1 MNKYPLMAALGLGF
15 GLAGCAGGVPFG
27 ARAVS
32 PPETGIRAAYL
43 YTSYDRAGSNGQGPV
58 SIALLCD
65 MPASLLKGISYQDE
79 STVADIDL
87 LSTFSV
93 SGGVSGLKLSVVSAE
108 LQGSLSDYYELKLT
122 RVVKRYVSQ
131 EQANAVFSQLV
142 SRRGCAAAY
151 MSERSAR
158 AVYQIRAVYLG
169 DVHFGVKRDAGFS
182 ADLAIKLKALEP
194 KIKAQLKRAYN
205 LSFDGKQMV
214 GAVETIPR

>member
-1 MNKYPLMAALGLGF
+1 MNKYPLVVAIGLGF
-15 GLAGCAGGVPFG
+15 GLSGCAGGVPFG

-32 PPETGIRAAYL
+32 PPETGIQAAYL
-43 YTSYDRAGSNGQGPV
+43 YTSYERPGSNYQGPL
-58 SIALLCD
+58 SISLLCD
-65 MPASLLKGISYQDE
+65 VSASLLKNISYQDE
-79 STVADIDL
+79 SAVADIDL

-93 SGGVSGLKLSVVSAE
+93 SGGVSGIKLSVVSAE

-131 EQANAVFSQLV
+131 EEANAVFNRLV
-142 SRRGCAAAY
+142 SRPSCGNTYVAQRRGF
-151 MSERSAR
+151 
-158 AVYQIRAVYLG
+158 AVYQVRAIYVG

-194 KIKAQLKRAYN
+194 KIKAQLKRGYN